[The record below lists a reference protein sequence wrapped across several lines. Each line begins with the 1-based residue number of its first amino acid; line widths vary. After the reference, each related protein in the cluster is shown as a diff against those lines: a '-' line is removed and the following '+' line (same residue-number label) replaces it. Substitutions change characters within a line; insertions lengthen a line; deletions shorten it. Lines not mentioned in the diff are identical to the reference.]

1 LYTFIKRDAKMDFK
15 GEVYITKEK
24 FKDKTKTSEKRK
36 KKEDVREYDPEKDES
51 RLLIGGYSSYIK
63 KKEVT
68 A

>member
-1 LYTFIKRDAKMDFK
+1 MQKTDFK
-15 GEVYITKEK
+15 GEVYIMKERQ
-24 FKDKTKTSEKRK
+24 KDRTSTIKKRK

>member
-1 LYTFIKRDAKMDFK
+1 MQKTDFK
-15 GEVYITKEK
+15 GEVYITKERQ
-24 FKDKTKTSEKRK
+24 KDRTSTIKKRK
-36 KKEDVREYDPEKDES
+36 KKEDVREYDPEKDNS